1 MARVNLVRWYGGFLW
16 RWCKD
21 FIHSLKKSCK
31 LLWSE
36 WIMMGVRLG
45 AGGAVR
51 KLGVRAPQTQDSTV
65 FPPFCAAHRLCG
77 STVR

>member
-51 KLGVRAPQTQDSTV
+51 KLGLGPHRHRTPLFFHHSVLPTDCVGPQ
-65 FPPFCAAHRLCG
+65 
-77 STVR
+77 